1 MDKINVLKSGI
12 ILGIIWSFWHFPL
25 FLIPGSSQYGIFFP
39 GYLLYTV
46 GIAILM
52 AWVYNNTQSVFLCI
66 LFHTMF
72 NLSAGLLL
80 PSFTDLIYGIIMIII
95 LYILII
101 ILFISYD
108 SKTLI
113 GKEISLSG
121 IKRESSN
128 DYVSED

>member
-1 MDKINVLKSGI
+1 
-12 ILGIIWSFWHFPL
+12 
-25 FLIPGSSQYGIFFP
+25 
-39 GYLLYTV
+39 
-46 GIAILM
+46 
-52 AWVYNNTQSVFLCI
+52 
-66 LFHTMF
+66 MF

-80 PSFTDLIYGIIMIII
+80 PSFTDVIYGIIMIII
-95 LYILII
+95 FYILII